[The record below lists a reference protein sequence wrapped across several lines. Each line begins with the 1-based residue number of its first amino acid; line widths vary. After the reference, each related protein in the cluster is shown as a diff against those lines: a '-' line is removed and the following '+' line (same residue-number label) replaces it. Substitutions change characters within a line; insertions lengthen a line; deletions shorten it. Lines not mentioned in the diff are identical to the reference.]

1 MRRKHFVWLLTCLVS
16 YVLFQWEQYMKC
28 DGLPNPASLS
38 EMNTYI
44 YLWRAVEKRGL
55 LGDVV
60 KKTSE
65 VLGVSVLFSL
75 IGLNIQ

>member
-1 MRRKHFVWLLTCLVS
+1 
-16 YVLFQWEQYMKC
+16 MKC